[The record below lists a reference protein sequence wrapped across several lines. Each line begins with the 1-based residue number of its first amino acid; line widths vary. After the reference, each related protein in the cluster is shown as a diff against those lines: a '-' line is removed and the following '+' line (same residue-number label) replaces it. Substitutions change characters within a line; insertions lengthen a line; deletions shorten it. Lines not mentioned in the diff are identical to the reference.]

1 MASTDSWSP
10 AELMRRVEQL
20 AAEGCPKGEFAQRVG
35 IKNMTTFTAR
45 LVRASQQTGKPI
57 PAFKRRTKAP
67 GRKRVQ
73 AVLVKRRGKG
83 ESFGVN
89 IPQAPLERLGAG
101 PGNRLA
107 VTVSR
112 RRVLLTLVQGD
123 EHRPVGTKP
132 PRLIRTS
139 AQRLEG
145 PSKR

>member
-83 ESFGVN
+83 ESFGGEH
-89 IPQAPLERLGAG
+89 PPGAAGAAGSGAG
-101 PGNRLA
+101 
-107 VTVSR
+107 
-112 RRVLLTLVQGD
+112 
-123 EHRPVGTKP
+123 
-132 PRLIRTS
+132 
-139 AQRLEG
+139 
-145 PSKR
+145 